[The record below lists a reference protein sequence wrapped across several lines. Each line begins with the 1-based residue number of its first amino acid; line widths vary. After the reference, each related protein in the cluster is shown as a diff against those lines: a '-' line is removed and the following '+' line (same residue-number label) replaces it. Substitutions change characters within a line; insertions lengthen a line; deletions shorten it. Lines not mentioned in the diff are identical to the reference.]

1 VCDSVIEATPKRD
14 SRYWARCALLL
25 NDRPLF
31 AARRT
36 PTDTEL
42 NHIVEKVK
50 AFGPHAVMGFCLD
63 NVPMILALRDRCQVK
78 ALLRSQNIE
87 HFYKVKQHKLSGG
100 RQRLRSYFDLL
111 GLKTFEYKALKAV
124 DAFFDISVTDLK
136 FWQNE
141 GLSNGHWVPPI
152 VMSAASSRLHGNF
165 PSAKFDV
172 GFIGNLW
179 TPNNIE
185 GVRWLITQVL
195 PQLNQ
200 QLGRTSRTLIAGSR
214 PDATIRELCTTTP
227 GVELRADFDDPM
239 TTMLDAAVLVNPMLT
254 GSGVALKTV
263 DMLRSAR
270 PVVSTPRG
278 CAGLPEDV
286 TALIKVANTSQE
298 FAEMISESLK
308 HTAPRVD
315 QQDLVAERFGPAA
328 ALPIV
333 QALE

>member
-1 VCDSVIEATPKRD
+1 
-14 SRYWARCALLL
+14 
-25 NDRPLF
+25 
-31 AARRT
+31 
-36 PTDTEL
+36 
-42 NHIVEKVK
+42 
-50 AFGPHAVMGFCLD
+50 
-63 NVPMILALRDRCQVK
+63 
-78 ALLRSQNIE
+78 
-87 HFYKVKQHKLSGG
+87 
-100 RQRLRSYFDLL
+100 
-111 GLKTFEYKALKAV
+111 
-124 DAFFDISVTDLK
+124 
-136 FWQNE
+136 
-141 GLSNGHWVPPI
+141 
-152 VMSAASSRLHGNF
+152 
-165 PSAKFDV
+165 
-172 GFIGNLW
+172 
-179 TPNNIE
+179 
-185 GVRWLITQVL
+185 
-195 PQLNQ
+195 
-200 QLGRTSRTLIAGSR
+200 
-214 PDATIRELCTTTP
+214 LCTTTP

-286 TALIKVANTSQE
+286 TALIKVAHTSQE